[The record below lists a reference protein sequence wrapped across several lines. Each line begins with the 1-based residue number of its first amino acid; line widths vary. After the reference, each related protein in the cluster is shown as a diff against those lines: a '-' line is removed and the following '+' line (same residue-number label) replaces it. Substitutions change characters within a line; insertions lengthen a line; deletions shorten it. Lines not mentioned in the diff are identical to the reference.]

1 VLKRRKKHGFG
12 IDGIEDRLFV
22 DQYWSAIVAAVLGIG
37 GLVTKVATGRSQKAE
52 MESSSS
58 LLGKIMLQVQNT
70 EKQMALEKEKGQKRT
85 LKDFVAQRQAQDSEE
100 RKQRTRY
107 NSYALGRKQISNIF
121 TDINRNPAMRQRF
134 IDLLGRGR

>member
-1 VLKRRKKHGFG
+1 MLKRRKKHGFG

>member
-1 VLKRRKKHGFG
+1 MF
-12 IDGIEDRLFV
+12 EDMLFV
-22 DQYWSAIVAAVLGIG
+22 CCYVPWSAIVAAVVGIG
-37 GLVTKVATGRSQKAE
+37 SLVTKVATGRSQKAE

>member
-1 VLKRRKKHGFG
+1 VF
-12 IDGIEDRLFV
+12 EDMLFV
-22 DQYWSAIVAAVLGIG
+22 CCYVPWSAIVAAVVGIG
-37 GLVTKVATGRSQKAE
+37 SLVTKVATGRSQKAE